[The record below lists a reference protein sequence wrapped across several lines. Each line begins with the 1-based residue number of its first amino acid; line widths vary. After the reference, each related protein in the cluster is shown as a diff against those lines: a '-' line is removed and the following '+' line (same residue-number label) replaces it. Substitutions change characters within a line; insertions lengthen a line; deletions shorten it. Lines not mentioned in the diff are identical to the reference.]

1 MNDEQSNR
9 HEPAGGAYMNEGKYA
24 TREEVIEAIRGLT
37 DEDHQKLVLISRFW
51 HRQRQLIRLGLDP
64 LEVLSEAYESTLAG
78 LRKWRKARVTLVQ
91 HLDQSMR
98 SISGHHLEKAQT
110 ITTAKKE
117 ARGIALVSE
126 RSPRASAVEA
136 RTEARIEIEA
146 IRTAFSDDPGALRVL
161 ECRADGKTADEIQ
174 VELSLTK
181 TEYETINRRILRT
194 FTKFSLK
201 G

>member
-1 MNDEQSNR
+1 MTE
-9 HEPAGGAYMNEGKYA
+9 EEYA

-37 DEDHQKLVLISRFW
+37 DEDHQKLALISRFW

-78 LRKWRKARVTLVQ
+78 LRRWRKARVTLVQ

-110 ITTAKKE
+110 VTAAKEE
-117 ARGIALVSE
+117 ARGVARVSE
-126 RSPRASAVEA
+126 RSPSESAVEA
-136 RTEARIEIEA
+136 RAEARIEIEA
-146 IRTAFSDDPGALRVL
+146 IRTAFTDDPGALRVL
-161 ECRADGKTADEIQ
+161 ECRADGETAEEIQ
-174 VELSLTK
+174 GELSLTK
-181 TEYETINRRILRT
+181 TEYETINRRILRK
-194 FTKFSLK
+194 FTKYSLK